1 MSWFGTAKYP
11 QFEEKIKDAT
21 SESIPNGEIDFATAL
36 EVSDMIRS
44 KQVPPKES
52 MRSLKRR
59 FLEAENVNTQKSAFK
74 LIDFCIKNGGEHF
87 INEIASKEF
96 MDPLV
101 AQLKEKTI
109 NEGLKSYLLEHIQT
123 WSIMVSKDPKFD
135 YINKTY
141 RKLQDDGFEFPM
153 ISDVIDSTMI
163 DSKVAPEWQDSDAC
177 MMCSK
182 MFTFINRKH
191 HCRSCG
197 GVFCA
202 QHSSKSVELP
212 ELGINIPV
220 RVCDNC
226 YTDQKAKRKKNKRNK
241 RQSDSKSLDSRNV
254 VEDTDDEIKRAIE
267 LSLKE
272 TAAKNSHDTT
282 SKVNA
287 TVTQDEDEDEDEAM
301 KAAIAASLQDLNNK
315 NSNGSDKLEAIKEPE
330 VQKDSSTGL
339 YSNLMSDRPYVPTS
353 SSLSSQH
360 TVQERPPISY
370 SQQQQYFQAPQ
381 PQAQLQPHS
390 LSQPQLQLQH
400 QKPYEQR
407 RDDMYVA
414 SNSNTIRGI
423 DETKVVDFIQLLD
436 NLKGDQYR
444 INTTDPRIIQLH
456 SDMVLLHPKIGAA
469 IANEHS
475 EIEKFQSLYSK
486 LFAISRLYDDI
497 LQSRLKQEQDMLKS
511 QHNSLGPP
519 QSYGRSPYQQHI
531 PPYLN
536 QPVQYLSPQSTF
548 NQHPQ
553 VHQLQAYQSQSG
565 TFQIDELP
573 THNIV
578 NTSQSISPQATCI
591 SPSSQFTIPSTYP
604 IPAPSGTNLEAQQLL
619 QMVPSSPYSH
629 KVSAE
634 EIPRVKDFSD
644 GKLPI
649 SEHLR
654 YASVPET
661 VSEGP
666 PSPNQAE
673 PKVSETEMHH
683 VTAQLKKEPEIVN
696 LIDL

>member
-11 QFEEKIKDAT
+11 QFEEKIRDAT

-59 FLEAENVNTQKSAFK
+59 FMEAENVNMQKSAFK

-101 AQLKEKTI
+101 TQLKDKTI
-109 NEGLKSYLLEHIQT
+109 NEGLKSYLLENIQT

-202 QHSSKSVELP
+202 QHSSKSIELP

-226 YTDQKAKRKKNKRNK
+226 YTDQKAKKKKNKRNK
-241 RQSDSKSLDSRNV
+241 RQSDSKSLDSKSV

-272 TAAKNSHDTT
+272 TATKNSGGKT
-282 SKVNA
+282 SSVNA
-287 TVTQDEDEDEDEAM
+287 TVTQDEEDDDDEAM
-301 KAAIAASLQDLNNK
+301 KAAIAASLQDLNN
-315 NSNGSDKLEAIKEPE
+315 NSSNRSDKLETIKEPKAP
-330 VQKDSSTGL
+330 KDSSTGL
-339 YSNLMSDRPYVPTS
+339 YSNLMSDRQYVTTTS
-353 SSLSSQH
+353 TPSFQQ
-360 TVQERPPISY
+360 TTQERPPISY
-370 SQQQQYFQAPQ
+370 SQQPQQFQAQQ
-381 PQAQLQPHS
+381 PQI
-390 LSQPQLQLQH
+390 QLQH
-400 QKPYEQR
+400 QHQSKPQLQPQHPNLYEQHQ
-407 RDDMYVA
+407 DEISMT
-414 SNSNTIRGI
+414 SNLNTIRGT
-423 DETKVVDFIQLLD
+423 DEKNVVDFIQLLD
-436 NLKGDQYR
+436 KLKGDPSR
-444 INTTDPRIIQLH
+444 VDPRIIQFH
-456 SDMVLLHPKIGAA
+456 SDLVLLHPKIGAA

-486 LFAISRLYDDI
+486 LFAISRLYDGI
-497 LQSRLKQEQDMLKS
+497 LQSRLEQEQDMLKS
-511 QHNSLGPP
+511 QHTSLDPP
-519 QSYGRSPYQQHI
+519 AIYGSGPYQQHI
-531 PPYLN
+531 PPQLN
-536 QPVQYLSPQSTF
+536 QPVQYLLPQSTF
-548 NQHPQ
+548 SQHPQ

-565 TFQIDELP
+565 PVQIGQFP

-578 NTSQSISPQATCI
+578 NSSHGISPQATYT
-591 SPSSQFTIPSTYP
+591 SQSTHFTIPSTYP
-604 IPAPSGTNLEAQQLL
+604 IPPLSGPNMHTQQPP
-619 QMVPSSPYSH
+619 QIVPSSPYPH
-629 KVSAE
+629 NVSTEGTPNLKDFAE
-634 EIPRVKDFSD
+634 E
-644 GKLPI
+644 KLP
-649 SEHLR
+649 SLEHLR
-654 YASVPET
+654 YASLPET
-661 VSEGP
+661 VSGGP
-666 PSPNQAE
+666 PTTDQGE
-673 PKVSETEMHH
+673 PEVIEANTHH
-683 VTAQLKKEPEIVN
+683 AATQLQKEPEIVN